1 MVPATHLGSANR
13 FGDLLAFSFASLMN
27 PPKKITARNSRRREL
42 HTIHNTLPTSY
53 ATMVLFLHPLL
64 LIATI
69 AIEPVDGFSSSS
81 FPPSYSLLG
90 SFVRRRK
97 TSTYLGEVALNSSES
112 WQQQHSTSSTSSSST
127 LNNNDDNSS
136 TSALSSLS
144 SSSVAGVIDY
154 SHMTILPR
162 HPSNNEANAILTRAE
177 LALQTM
183 QSQIIHD
190 AQVNEQTVPNPLNS
204 GFDVDLYDIEQE
216 AVYANSY
223 VDMGDVDTV
232 GFDYDYTLVTY
243 TETLLEL
250 IYDMALRRLVEDKEY
265 PREMLEVGLKFDP
278 SFSIRGRC
286 SVVHG
291 NEEDG
296 GKERTKKNY
305 LSIPSGLM
313 LFVFV

>member
-1 MVPATHLGSANR
+1 
-13 FGDLLAFSFASLMN
+13 
-27 PPKKITARNSRRREL
+27 
-42 HTIHNTLPTSY
+42 
-53 ATMVLFLHPLL
+53 MVLFVHLVV
-64 LIATI
+64 IATI
-69 AIEPVDGFSSSS
+69 AIVPADGFSSLPTSS
-81 FPPSYSLLG
+81 SSLSL
-90 SFVRRRK
+90 SSSVRRRK
-97 TSTYLGEVALNSSES
+97 TSTSHGEVALNSSES
-112 WQQQHSTSSTSSSST
+112 WQQQHHSTSSSTSGSST
-127 LNNNDDNSS
+127 LNTSDNSS

-183 QSQIIHD
+183 QTQIIHD
-190 AQVNEQTVPNPLNS
+190 AQVNEQTVPNPLHS

-223 VDMGDVDTV
+223 VDMGAVDTV

-250 IYDMALRRLVEDKEY
+250 IYDMALRRLVEEKDY
-265 PREMLEVGLKFDP
+265 PREMLEVGLNFDP

-286 SVVHG
+286 SVIAHG

-296 GKERTKKNY
+296 EKDENKR
-305 LSIPSGLM
+305 SIVLFHLHLM